1 MKTNNTVNVI
11 GALLVG
17 ALAGAA
23 LGILFAPR
31 KGSKTRNNI
40 LDGAKEMAHE
50 VKKKM
55 KREANVINDKVNK
68 IKDSAKE
75 KVQNMTESSN

>member
-23 LGILFAPR
+23 LGILFAPH

-55 KREANVINDKVNK
+55 KKEANAIHDKANK

-75 KVQNMTESSN
+75 KVHTMTESTN